1 MDEKKCSC
9 PFCDDET
16 KENLSG
22 ICYPCSNEPV
32 AEYDQVLD
40 CTGLYC
46 PAPVFE
52 TRKKID
58 EMKKDEVLLMMA
70 DDPASEEDIKAWTR
84 RTGNELLSINKDE
97 DVFSFLIKKS

>member
-1 MDEKKCSC
+1 MNEKKCSC

-22 ICYPCSNEPV
+22 ICFPCDNEPAV
-32 AEYDQVLD
+32 KYDYTLD

-58 EMKKDEVLLMMA
+58 EMKSGEVLIMTA
-70 DDPASEEDIKAWTR
+70 DDPASEEDLKAWAK
-84 RTGNELLSINKDE
+84 RTGNELVSVYKKE
-97 DVFSFLIKKS
+97 DIFCFVIKKA

>member
-1 MDEKKCSC
+1 MDEKKCTC
-9 PFCDDET
+9 PFCDTET
-16 KENLSG
+16 KENLAEL
-22 ICYPCSNEPV
+22 CYPCSTESSIK
-32 AEYDQVLD
+32 YDQILD

-58 EMKKDEVLLMMA
+58 TMEKDEILLMMA
-70 DDPASEEDIKAWTR
+70 DDPASEEDIKAWAK
-84 RTGNELLSINKDE
+84 RTGNEVLSISKND

>member
-9 PFCDDET
+9 PFCDDKT

-22 ICYPCSNEPV
+22 ICYPCSNEPEV
-32 AEYDQVLD
+32 KYDQLLD

-58 EMKKDEVLLMMA
+58 EMKKDEILLMMA
-70 DDPASEEDIKAWTR
+70 DDPASEEDMKAWAK
-84 RTGNELLSINKDE
+84 RTGNELMSVSKKD
-97 DVFSFLIKKS
+97 DIFTFLIKKS

>member
-16 KENLSG
+16 KKNLSD

-32 AEYDQVLD
+32 AEYNQVLD

-70 DDPASEEDIKAWTR
+70 DDPASEDDIKAWTR

>member
-1 MDEKKCSC
+1 MNEKKCSC